1 MCREFDALN
10 SLVPVPA
17 LAQIINELSVACCF
31 AENGCTAKITLGSKY
46 SHEKDCNYRP
56 EVCQHRLEKEKEKFL
71 FLFLFKISSYCFKII
86 YCKILKNNSFIL
98 LLLSLFALFCVR
110 ALGCK
115 FHGSRQQLESHLE
128 TCVFEQIQEYVQQ
141 TNDKIGKLEETIAKQ
156 HGEIRL
162 LKKLVIEKKVFFG
175 KSF

>member
-1 MCREFDALN
+1 M
-10 SLVPVPA
+10 
-17 LAQIINELSVACCF
+17 
-31 AENGCTAKITLGSKY
+31 
-46 SHEKDCNYRP
+46 
-56 EVCQHRLEKEKEKFL
+56 
-71 FLFLFKISSYCFKII
+71 
-86 YCKILKNNSFIL
+86 

-175 KSF
+175 KSFWVEKLIISTRLPKLLLMQVNTYRRDLLQLMMMATKKMTTTMWWAVQLVEPTNCFSTANSPSKCQVQNLYHHCLPIHHLHQVCCSDLIYS